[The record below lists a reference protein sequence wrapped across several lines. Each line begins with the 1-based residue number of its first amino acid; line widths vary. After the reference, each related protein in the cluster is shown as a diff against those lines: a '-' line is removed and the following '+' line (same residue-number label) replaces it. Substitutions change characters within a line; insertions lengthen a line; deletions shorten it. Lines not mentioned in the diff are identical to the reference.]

1 MRIQDSKDFAI
12 QQLMQS
18 AFTLICLGTVSD
30 ADHIKEVGEKF
41 LVDNDHDECVNLAV
55 TKCLNV
61 VADAIYGEEKDRMDR
76 IESRRLVRES
86 KCLKS
91 AATSE

>member
-18 AFTLICLGTVSD
+18 VFTLICLGTVSD
-30 ADHIKEVGEKF
+30 ADHIKEIGKKF
-41 LVDNDHDECVNLAV
+41 LVDSDHDECVNLAIA
-55 TKCLNV
+55 TCLDV

-76 IESRRLVRES
+76 IESRKLQREAEQ
-86 KCLKS
+86 LN
-91 AATSE
+91 A